1 MGPLEDLLIV
11 EATAGMYGAI
21 AGRLLADY
29 GAEVVRFSRADDLR
43 VHAPLRFRAWDRGKR
58 VVPFEEASPRHEA
71 LDVLRR
77 ADLVIEDLD
86 PDAGASLG
94 LDHPTLAREN
104 PGVVTC
110 HVSSYGIGHPWNVGP
125 PNATM
130 VAARLGI
137 MMEQP
142 GYRDGPIFLG
152 FPMVEYG
159 TALCIA
165 IGGLAGLVARDRTG
179 AGQLVDVSMLD
190 AALAQLNM
198 VWCSVEKLGGA
209 VMDDP
214 RRRDGHFRI
223 TNRRRSVLGMF
234 RCSDG
239 EYVQVHTGA
248 PGAFDRAMTLL
259 GLDDVIPPA
268 KVPGLANSLTDE
280 QAARLADL
288 PAVFATRPRDEWL
301 DELWRADVAALPV
314 NRPGETYFDDHVQQE
329 GMAVEVE
336 DDELGRLVQPS
347 PPIRYVAASTDRPAS
362 SPLVAEPRYPLE
374 GVRVLDL
381 GVFTAGPY
389 GSRLLADLGADV
401 IKIERLEGDPLRPL
415 PQPFEGAQRGKRGVG
430 LDLKTP
436 EAREVLGRL
445 IASADAVHHN
455 MRPNVAAKLGADYET
470 ARTVRPEVI
479 YVESPGFGTSGPK
492 ANLQSFAPLQA
503 GFSGLFH
510 TAAGDGNPPIRA
522 HQSEDYYNAMLA
534 AVATLMGL
542 LQRAR
547 SGSGARIECPQLSAS
562 LWSSSYV
569 VVDAERNVLETLQID
584 RAQLGYGPTHR
595 LYRTAD
601 GWVCVWAE
609 DVGLHGLCRAV
620 GVDTELSLADDPL
633 AKELEAAFV
642 QQSSAALVGRLRA
655 ERVAVEIAGSSYC
668 DDFLADDA
676 NLASGRV
683 VEFHTEHLGTL
694 REIGPILRFSDMAVV
709 AKAPAPLLG
718 EHTAEVLAEVGYT
731 AAEIAELH
739 ARGCVHDRAAPPGS
753 SATSVGGIA
762 NSRQNPTRNGR
773 TNPCRE

>member
-11 EATAGMYGAI
+11 EATSGMYGAV

-29 GAEVVRFSRADDLR
+29 GAEVMRFTRADDAR
-43 VHAPLRFRAWDRGKR
+43 VRAPHRFRAWDRCKR
-58 VVPFEEASPRHEA
+58 VVPFEGADGQEHEA
-71 LDVLRR
+71 LDVLAR
-77 ADLVIEDLD
+77 ADLVIEDFD
-86 PDAGASLG
+86 QDTASSLG
-94 LDHPTLAREN
+94 IDHETLTRRN
-104 PGVVTC
+104 TGVVTC
-110 HVSSYGIGHPWNVGP
+110 HVSSYGIGHPWNLGP

-142 GYRDGPIFLG
+142 GYREGPIFLG

-165 IGGLAGLVARDRTG
+165 IGGLAALVARDRTG
-179 AGQLVDVSMLD
+179 AGRLVDVSMLD

-209 VMDDP
+209 VMGDP
-214 RRRDGHFRI
+214 RRRDGHFRVA
-223 TNRRRSVLGMF
+223 NRRRSVLGMF
-234 RCSDG
+234 RCADG
-239 EYVQVHTGA
+239 EYVQMHTGA
-248 PGAFDRAMTLL
+248 PGAFDRAMKLL
-259 GLDDVIPPA
+259 GLDDAIPPA
-268 KVPGLANSLTDE
+268 KVAGLANSLTDE
-280 QAARLADL
+280 QAARLAEL
-288 PAVFATRPRDEWL
+288 PATFATRPRDEWL

-314 NRPGETYFDDHVQQE
+314 NRPGEGYFDDHVQQE
-329 GMAVEVE
+329 GMAGAV
-336 DDELGRLVQPS
+336 DDRELGRLVRPS
-347 PPIRYVAASTDRPAS
+347 PPIRYVAAPTGHPAS
-362 SPLVAEPRYPLE
+362 SPLVAEPRCPLE
-374 GVRVLDL
+374 GVRILDL

-436 EAREVLGRL
+436 EAREVLRRL
-445 IASADAVHHN
+445 IATADAVHHN
-455 MRPNVAAKLGADYET
+455 MRPTAAAKLGADYET
-470 ARTVRPEVI
+470 ARAVRPDVI

-510 TAAGDGNPPIRA
+510 TAAGEGNPPIRA

-547 SGSGARIECPQLSAS
+547 SGAGARIECPQLSAS
-562 LWSSSYV
+562 LWSSSHV
-569 VVDAERNVLETLQID
+569 VIDAERRVLETLEID
-584 RAQLGYGPTHR
+584 QAQLGYGPTHR

-601 GWVCVWAE
+601 SWVCVWAE
-609 DVGLHGLCRAV
+609 DVGLEGLCRAV
-620 GVDTELSLADDPL
+620 GVDTEPAQPDDAL
-633 AKELEAAFV
+633 AKELDAAFARRT
-642 QQSSAALVGRLRA
+642 SAALVGELRA
-655 ERVAVEIAGSSYC
+655 AGVAVEVAGGSYC
-668 DDFLADDA
+668 DEFLADEA

-694 REIGPILRFSDMAVV
+694 REIGPILRFSDMAVS
-709 AKAPAPLLG
+709 ARGPAPLLG

-731 AAEIAELH
+731 GAEVAELH
-739 ARGCVHDRAAPPGS
+739 ARGCVHDRAAPP
-753 SATSVGGIA
+753 
-762 NSRQNPTRNGR
+762 RR
-773 TNPCRE
+773 